1 LPSAWFTPPRSG
13 NLERPPPKL
22 DIDPVFH
29 EKLAAMKYFALL
41 STLCASTLACAAAD
55 GTSLAAPGA
64 KLEKLAGDFAFTEGP
79 ACDAK
84 GNVFFTD
91 QPNDRILKWSI
102 DGQLSTWLTPSGR
115 ANGLCFDAQGN
126 LWACAD
132 GRNELWKIAPD
143 GTHTVILAR
152 YQTNLFN
159 GPNDLWIAPNGTIY
173 FTDPFYK
180 RPYWERGASEMS
192 QCVYRLAKG
201 ATEAVRIID
210 DLTQPN
216 GIIGTPDGKTLY
228 VADIKARKT
237 YRYAI
242 RPDGAVEGKTLFC
255 EMGSDGLT
263 IDDRGNIYLTGK
275 GVTVFSPEGA
285 QLENIPVPEGWTANV
300 CFGGADRQTL
310 FITASKGLYSLR
322 MRVKGV
328 DSQ

>member
-1 LPSAWFTPPRSG
+1 
-13 NLERPPPKL
+13 
-22 DIDPVFH
+22 
-29 EKLAAMKYFALL
+29 MKYFALL
-41 STLCASTLACAAAD
+41 SILSAATLQPAAAAD
-55 GTSLAAPGA
+55 SVLAAPGA

-91 QPNDRILKWSI
+91 QPNDRILKWGT
-102 DGQLSTWLTPSGR
+102 DGQLTTWLKPCGR
-115 ANGLCFDAQGN
+115 ANGLSFDAEGN

-132 GRNELWKIAPD
+132 AKNELWKIAPD
-143 GTHTVILAR
+143 TTHTVVLAK

-180 RPYWERGASEMS
+180 RPYWQRGPSEMT

-201 ATEAVRIID
+201 GTSAVRIID

-216 GIIGTPDGKTLY
+216 GIIGTPDSKKLY
-228 VADIKARKT
+228 VADIGAKKT
-237 YRYAI
+237 YRYTI
-242 RPDGAVEGKTLFC
+242 QPDGSVADKALFC

-263 IDDRGNIYLTGK
+263 IDDQGNIYLTGK
-275 GVTVFSPEGA
+275 GVTVFAPDGR

-310 FITASKGLYSLR
+310 FITASKGFYSLR
-322 MRVKGV
+322 MKVKGV